1 MFLDVGL
8 PRFKGASGN
17 MEVALGSV
25 QWSSQVSMSH
35 VGAKGIWERT
45 ALPVALACTLK
56 ASGIP
61 EPPAGSMSPQ
71 NCDNPKSPI
80 ISTHPLKRHRNTSC

>member
-1 MFLDVGL
+1 
-8 PRFKGASGN
+8 

-61 EPPAGSMSPQ
+61 VDDFTHDTG
-71 NCDNPKSPI
+71 
-80 ISTHPLKRHRNTSC
+80 ISFLIKIWMIVAIMKCNTFFTIYIYTKLFDFDTK